1 MSYQVLARKWRPQS
15 FKEVIGQPHVLT
27 ALENG
32 LTQDRVHHAYLFSGT
47 RGVGKTTI
55 ARILAKSLNCE
66 TGVTATP
73 CGVCANCQAID
84 QGRFVDLLE
93 IDAASRTKVD
103 DTRELL
109 DNVQYKPAQGRYK
122 VYLIDEVHMLSKHS
136 FNALLKTLEEPPEYV
151 KFLLATTDPQKL
163 PITVL
168 SRCLQFHLKAIMP
181 EQIEQQL
188 AAILDHEKATY
199 EQPALGVIAKAADG
213 SMRDALSLTDQ
224 ALAFGAGNIK
234 YAAVLKMLGTID
246 QSHLHYLLHFIASGN
261 SQKVFEKIQEFVHLG
276 ADFAALH
283 QELASLCH
291 QIALMQ
297 LQLNANVTDKTTV
310 QLLAERLTPEEVQ
323 LFYQIAVQGFKDY
336 AYAPNGKVA
345 LEMTVM
351 RLLAFKPAN
360 YIDIDESMLV
370 KAQQVETIEPV
381 APETLT
387 EPQPL
392 AARSDNL
399 ATNLTTNLTTQTE
412 PVKPQ
417 ATPIAAKVPEAVSQH
432 AAVPSQTENAMPAQ
446 IAAVQPVVQ
455 QTTDETEVAPQSA
468 APEQSSAPH
477 QPDYQQPRDQATYIV
492 PEQHAV
498 PENINASE
506 QHVAAAQYEQQTA
519 ATVHEV
525 ASDPAAVA
533 QTTSTP
539 SVQSEPAPAS
549 FDLAATT
556 NSRNMLR
563 SHRLKREELKK
574 IEAATGQKTP
584 KANDRFAAPEV
595 TAPATPV
602 TELLKKKDVEPSTV
616 THAVPVEK
624 TPMPTRAVE
633 AKSNERL
640 SNEHLTNEHSNNQQ
654 ASPNHSTN
662 EQELPPLTSYQEQ
675 PHNQNSYDDYSG
687 SYSGNDYGDADDSQ
701 KNNDY
706 FDDHSDNHAKGVD
719 VTTAPT
725 PDHHVQNDYFEDT
738 KSESTDVNA
747 NTAHLN
753 TGNSSASQASIA
765 KPSASAQVST
775 EVIPEKAPV
784 TKTVVANHD
793 ISTLNQSASITEVML
808 VNDSNL
814 QSAEIDIPAYVE
826 DKMTDAWF
834 LAIKAMELVGFEKLL
849 AKSCVMQQKDQVIAL
864 KLHKSQAHLL
874 NNQSLCEDLKNKLS
888 HYYGQQYTI
897 TIEQGEVA
905 GSHTPME
912 LEQVVYLQYLDN
924 AKTSIK
930 NDPIV
935 QTLVRDY
942 AAKVY
947 ENSVVPL

>member
-1 MSYQVLARKWRPQS
+1 M
-15 FKEVIGQPHVLT
+15 
-27 ALENG
+27 
-32 LTQDRVHHAYLFSGT
+32 
-47 RGVGKTTI
+47 
-55 ARILAKSLNCE
+55 
-66 TGVTATP
+66 
-73 CGVCANCQAID
+73 
-84 QGRFVDLLE
+84 
-93 IDAASRTKVD
+93 
-103 DTRELL
+103 
-109 DNVQYKPAQGRYK
+109 QYKPAQGRYK

-370 KAQQVETIEPV
+370 KAQQVETIEAVIPE
-381 APETLT
+381 APT
-387 EPQPL
+387 EQQSL

-399 ATNLTTNLTTQTE
+399 TTNLATQTE

-417 ATPIAAKVPEAVSQH
+417 ETSTTATVPESVSQQV
-432 AAVPSQTENAMPAQ
+432 AVPLQTENAVPAQ
-446 IAAVQPVVQ
+446 TAAIQPVVQ
-455 QTTDETEVAPQSA
+455 QTTAETEVAPQSA
-468 APEQSSAPH
+468 APEQSIAPEQPSTPY
-477 QPDYQQPRDQATYIV
+477 QPDYPQPRDQAAYAET
-492 PEQHAV
+492 EQHVA

-506 QHVAAAQYEQQTA
+506 QHVTAAQYEQPTA
-519 ATVHEV
+519 APVHEV

-533 QTTSTP
+533 QSTSTP
-539 SVQSEPAPAS
+539 LVQSEPAS

-574 IEAATGQKTP
+574 IEAATEQQTP
-584 KANDRFAAPEV
+584 KVNDRFAAPEV
-595 TAPATPV
+595 TAPVTPV
-602 TELLKKKDVEPSTV
+602 TEPLKKKVVEPSTV

-633 AKSNERL
+633 AKSNE
-640 SNEHLTNEHSNNQQ
+640 HLTNQHSNNEHSNNQQ
-654 ASPNHSTN
+654 AAPNHSTN

-675 PHNQNSYDDYSG
+675 PHNQNSYDDYTADYSG
-687 SYSGNDYGDADDSQ
+687 DNYSGNDYGDGDDSQ

-706 FDDHSDNHAKGVD
+706 FDDHSDNHAKGAD

-725 PDHHVQNDYFEDT
+725 SDHHVQNNYFEDT
-738 KSESTDVNA
+738 QSVSTDVNA

-753 TGNSSASQASIA
+753 ASNSSASQASIA
-765 KPSASAQVST
+765 KPSASAQVIT
-775 EVIPEKAPV
+775 EVIPEKAPAA
-784 TKTVVANHD
+784 KTVVANHD
-793 ISTLNQSASITEVML
+793 ISTLNQSASSTEVML
-808 VNDSNL
+808 VNEPNL
-814 QSAEIDIPAYVE
+814 QSAEIDIAAYVE

-849 AKSCVMQQKDQVIAL
+849 AKSCVMQQKDQAIAL

-874 NNQSLCEDLKNKLS
+874 NNQGLCEDLKNKLS

-905 GSHTPME
+905 GSYTPME
-912 LEQVVYLQYLDN
+912 LEQVVYQQYLDN

>member
-276 ADFAALH
+276 ADFSALH

-297 LQLNANVTDKTTV
+297 LQLNANVTEKTTV

-360 YIDIDESMLV
+360 YIDIDESMLA
-370 KAQQVETIEPV
+370 KAQQVETIAPV
-381 APETLT
+381 VSEVNT
-387 EPQPL
+387 EQQPL
-392 AARSDNL
+392 AARPD
-399 ATNLTTNLTTQTE
+399 
-412 PVKPQ
+412 
-417 ATPIAAKVPEAVSQH
+417 VS
-432 AAVPSQTENAMPAQ
+432 
-446 IAAVQPVVQ
+446 
-455 QTTDETEVAPQSA
+455 
-468 APEQSSAPH
+468 
-477 QPDYQQPRDQATYIV
+477 
-492 PEQHAV
+492 
-498 PENINASE
+498 
-506 QHVAAAQYEQQTA
+506 
-519 ATVHEV
+519 
-525 ASDPAAVA
+525 
-533 QTTSTP
+533 TSTQSKP
-539 SVQSEPAPAS
+539 ESV
-549 FDLAATT
+549 
-556 NSRNMLR
+556 
-563 SHRLKREELKK
+563 
-574 IEAATGQKTP
+574 
-584 KANDRFAAPEV
+584 
-595 TAPATPV
+595 
-602 TELLKKKDVEPSTV
+602 
-616 THAVPVEK
+616 
-624 TPMPTRAVE
+624 
-633 AKSNERL
+633 
-640 SNEHLTNEHSNNQQ
+640 
-654 ASPNHSTN
+654 
-662 EQELPPLTSYQEQ
+662 
-675 PHNQNSYDDYSG
+675 
-687 SYSGNDYGDADDSQ
+687 
-701 KNNDY
+701 
-706 FDDHSDNHAKGVD
+706 
-719 VTTAPT
+719 
-725 PDHHVQNDYFEDT
+725 
-738 KSESTDVNA
+738 
-747 NTAHLN
+747 
-753 TGNSSASQASIA
+753 ASQA
-765 KPSASAQVST
+765 PSQVRHNNFNTRASFTACARFTEAHLFHRKRQVT
-775 EVIPEKAPV
+775 FQYRRRQ
-784 TKTVVANHD
+784 
-793 ISTLNQSASITEVML
+793 LNQ
-808 VNDSNL
+808 
-814 QSAEIDIPAYVE
+814 
-826 DKMTDAWF
+826 K
-834 LAIKAMELVGFEKLL
+834 
-849 AKSCVMQQKDQVIAL
+849 
-864 KLHKSQAHLL
+864 
-874 NNQSLCEDLKNKLS
+874 
-888 HYYGQQYTI
+888 
-897 TIEQGEVA
+897 
-905 GSHTPME
+905 
-912 LEQVVYLQYLDN
+912 
-924 AKTSIK
+924 
-930 NDPIV
+930 
-935 QTLVRDY
+935 
-942 AAKVY
+942 
-947 ENSVVPL
+947 

>member
-276 ADFAALH
+276 ADFSALH

-297 LQLNANVTDKTTV
+297 LQLNANVTEKTTV

-360 YIDIDESMLV
+360 YIDIDESMLA
-370 KAQQVETIEPV
+370 KAQQVETIAPV
-381 APETLT
+381 VSEINAEQ
-387 EPQPL
+387 QPL
-392 AARSDNL
+392 AARPDVS
-399 ATNLTTNLTTQTE
+399 TSTQSKPESVVPQSPSQVSPTTILTPEPAQKVPSEIPVQPAPAQPEANQVKTETQST
-412 PVKPQ
+412 PQ
-417 ATPIAAKVPEAVSQH
+417 QTMPEQQPVPEASNYQPSH
-432 AAVPSQTENAMPAQ
+432 QASAYTATAPDTTPESDTTPEMAPEAAFENA
-446 IAAVQPVVQ
+446 IESV
-455 QTTDETEVAPQSA
+455 
-468 APEQSSAPH
+468 SAP
-477 QPDYQQPRDQATYIV
+477 
-492 PEQHAV
+492 
-498 PENINASE
+498 E
-506 QHVAAAQYEQQTA
+506 QHVAPTQYEQTTA
-519 ATVHEV
+519 QPV
-525 ASDPAAVA
+525 
-533 QTTSTP
+533 STQP
-539 SVQSEPAPAS
+539 VQSEPAPAS

-706 FDDHSDNHAKGVD
+706 FDDHADNHAKGVD

-793 ISTLNQSASITEVML
+793 ISTLHHSEVGTEVQLM
-808 VNDSNL
+808 NDPNL
-814 QSAEIDIPAYVE
+814 QNPEIDIAAYVE

-849 AKSCVMQQKDQVIAL
+849 AKSCVMQQKDQSIDL
-864 KLHKSQAHLL
+864 KLHQSQAHLL
-874 NNQSLCEDLKNKLS
+874 NNQSLCDDLKNKLS

-897 TIEQGEVA
+897 TIEQGSVE

-912 LEQVVYLQYLDN
+912 LEQIVYQQYLDN
-924 AKTSIK
+924 AKASIK